1 MKTTLK
7 RFFILATML
16 AILLN
21 FVGCSSYKFD
31 EEKVG
36 ADMEEK
42 LTQLFI
48 SVQNGDKETFKTFF
62 ADPVISRSDFEEG
75 FQYVCNQYQGEILS
89 VKCHY
94 PMGEGRQI
102 GPEEL
107 SYYTA
112 FGSYEVITSKNH
124 YKVYVEF
131 YTHYPTKYPD
141 GSYKIKVFKLLSQ
154 EQRDNGETF
163 NDCPGKNGIY
173 YPGWQNDDVK

>member
-1 MKTTLK
+1 MKSVLK
-7 RFFILATML
+7 KFLSV
-16 AILLN
+16 AIALVTSFNL
-21 FVGCSSYKFD
+21 FGCGSYKFD

-42 LTQLFI
+42 LTQLFT

-62 ADPVISRSDFEEG
+62 ADSVISQPNFEEG

-154 EQRDNGETF
+154 EQWDNGETF